1 MKCVDT
7 VVIFRVSRKIEYLEK
22 YKIVGKIGM
31 SRSSDDVVS
40 LNCKN
45 SSHTHLTIQVHR
57 TDSFIKASQKKFFV
71 DSNILFNRLV

>member
-7 VVIFRVSRKIEYLEK
+7 VVIFRVSRKIEYLEKK

-45 SSHTHLTIQVHR
+45 SSYTHLSIQVHR
-57 TDSFIKASQKKFFV
+57 TDLLSKLPEKKFF
-71 DSNILFNRLV
+71 IRTFYLTA